1 MLIAL
6 AGNPNTGKTTIFN
19 ALTGSHQHVG
29 NWPGVTVEKKEGF
42 AEYKGERIRIVDLPG
57 TYSLTAY
64 SLEELIA
71 RNFILEEKP
80 DVVID
85 IIDSTNLER
94 NLYLLTE
101 LMELT
106 DKIVVALNMFDEA
119 RKKYRIDVE
128 KMRRILGIPVVPTI
142 AIKGQGIKELLR
154 EAVEGKFNL
163 KKPEYPR
170 DVEDR
175 IKRIEEMLK
184 DHHLENERWYAIK
197 LLENDG
203 DVVKKLQGIGARD
216 VIHAAEHF
224 RHELEDIYGDDIETL
239 MASFRYSFSHGLFHE
254 VAEPINVG
262 GVTITDM
269 IDHVVAHKIFG
280 IPIFLVVMYL
290 SFNFVF
296 QVAAPF
302 QDAIDLI
309 FNGKDLSNGAH
320 IAGLIDLSYSWMAG
334 FLPDWL
340 SSFINY
346 GMLRG
351 LAAVLTFT
359 PIIMLLFIILSILED
374 SGYLARVAFLL
385 DRIMR
390 KMGLEGR
397 GVISLMLGL
406 GCNVPAI
413 MSTRALRNE
422 RERKLSIALNP
433 LIPCGARIQVFA
445 FLTSLFFAKNQAV
458 VLWSLLLIS
467 FAVVGILGYIYS
479 KTIFRGEVEPFVME
493 LPPYRLPTFKGIM
506 IHMWEKSEGFLRKA
520 GTIIIGAA
528 GIIWLLAA
536 LPWGVEYGSEASYI
550 GQIAQFL
557 GPAGHLFGLTPEA
570 IIALFFGFF
579 AKEVVI
585 DSFTVLFGSKQA
597 LLASM
602 TQLQAYS
609 FLLFLLFY
617 TPCVATLAT
626 IYQETRSRK
635 FVFFV
640 VIEGLALAVLFSFL
654 AYNIGLL
661 LGVGG

>member
-6 AGNPNTGKTTIFN
+6 AGNPNTGKSTLFN
-19 ALTGSHQHVG
+19 EITGAHQHIG

-42 AEYKGERIRIVDLPG
+42 VEYEGKRILVVDLPG

-85 IIDSTNLER
+85 VIDSANLER

-106 DKIVVALNMFDEA
+106 DRIVVALNMFDEA
-119 RKKYRIDVE
+119 RKKYRIDVKKME
-128 KMRRILGIPVVPTI
+128 KILGIPVIPTI
-142 AIKGQGIKELLR
+142 AIRGEGVKELLH
-154 EAVEGKFNL
+154 ATLHGKFSM
-163 KKPEYPR
+163 KKPEYPE
-170 DVEDR
+170 DVEKR
-175 IKRIEEMLK
+175 IKVLEERLK
-184 DHHLENERWYAIK
+184 EIMEEHVRWHAIK
-197 LLENDG
+197 LIEG
-203 DVVKKLQGIGARD
+203 DVEVIRKLQRMNAKSI
-216 VIHAAEHF
+216 IHLAEHL
-224 RHELEDIYGDDIETL
+224 RHEIEDIYGEDIETV

-280 IPIFLVVMYL
+280 IPIFLVIMYL

-296 QVAAPF
+296 EVAVPF

-309 FNGKDLSNGAH
+309 FNGKNLSGGGK
-320 IAGLIDLSYSWMAG
+320 ILGLVDISYGWMAT
-334 FLPDWL
+334 FMPSWL

-351 LAAVLTFT
+351 LGAVLTFT
-359 PIIMLLFIILSILED
+359 PIIMLLFIILSFLED
-374 SGYLARVAFLL
+374 SGYLARIAFLM

-390 KMGLEGR
+390 KIGMEGR
-397 GVISLMLGL
+397 GIISLMLGL

-422 RERKLSIALNP
+422 KERKLTMALNP
-433 LIPCGARIQVFA
+433 LVPCGARIQVFA
-445 FLTSLFFAKNQAV
+445 FLTSMFFSKNQAL
-458 VLWSLLLIS
+458 VLWSLLILS
-467 FAVVGILGYIYS
+467 FVVIAILGYIYS
-479 KTIFRGEVEPFVME
+479 RTIFRGEVEPFVME
-493 LPPYRLPTFKGIM
+493 LPPYRLPTLKGVL
-506 IHMWEKSEGFLRKA
+506 IHMWEKSEGFLKKA

-550 GQIAQFL
+550 GQFAQII
-557 GPAGHLFGLTPEA
+557 GPFGRLFGLTPQA

-585 DSFTVLFGSKQA
+585 DSFTVLFESKAA
-597 LLASM
+597 LMASM
-602 TQLQAYS
+602 TPLQAYS

-617 TPCVATLAT
+617 TPCVATVAT
-626 IYQETRSRK
+626 IYQETKSLK
-635 FVFFV
+635 FVIFVIFEGFF
-640 VIEGLALAVLFSFL
+640 LAFLFSFL
-654 AYNIGLL
+654 VYNIGVL
-661 LGVGG
+661 LGVS

>member
-6 AGNPNTGKTTIFN
+6 AGNPNTGKSTLFN
-19 ALTGSHQHVG
+19 EITGAHQHIG

-42 AEYKGERIRIVDLPG
+42 VEYEGKRILVVDLPG

-85 IIDSTNLER
+85 VIDSTNLER

-106 DKIVVALNMFDEA
+106 DRIVVALNMFDEA
-119 RKKYRIDVE
+119 RKKYRIDVKKME
-128 KMRRILGIPVVPTI
+128 KILGIPVIPTI
-142 AIKGQGIKELLR
+142 AIRGEGVKELLH
-154 EAVEGKFNL
+154 ATLHGKFSM
-163 KKPEYPR
+163 KKPEYPE
-170 DVEDR
+170 DVEKR
-175 IKRIEEMLK
+175 IKVLEERLK
-184 DHHLENERWYAIK
+184 EIMEEHVRWHAIK
-197 LLENDG
+197 LIEG
-203 DVVKKLQGIGARD
+203 DVEVIRKLQRMNAKSI
-216 VIHAAEHF
+216 IHLAEHL
-224 RHELEDIYGDDIETL
+224 RHEIEDIYGEDIETV

-280 IPIFLVVMYL
+280 IPIFLVIMYL

-296 QVAAPF
+296 EVAVPF

-309 FNGKDLSNGAH
+309 FNGKNLSGGGK
-320 IAGLIDLSYSWMAG
+320 ILGLVDISYGWMAT
-334 FLPDWL
+334 FMPSWL

-351 LAAVLTFT
+351 LGAVLTFT
-359 PIIMLLFIILSILED
+359 PIIMLLFIILSFLED
-374 SGYLARVAFLL
+374 SGYLARIAFLM

-390 KMGLEGR
+390 KIGMEGR
-397 GVISLMLGL
+397 GIISLMLGL

-422 RERKLSIALNP
+422 KERKLTMALNP
-433 LIPCGARIQVFA
+433 LVPCGARIQVFA
-445 FLTSLFFAKNQAV
+445 FLTSMFFSKNQAL
-458 VLWSLLLIS
+458 VLWSLLILS
-467 FAVVGILGYIYS
+467 FVVIAILGYIYS
-479 KTIFRGEVEPFVME
+479 RTIFRGEVEPFVME
-493 LPPYRLPTFKGIM
+493 LPPYRLPTLKGVL
-506 IHMWEKSEGFLRKA
+506 IHMWEKSEGFLKKA

-550 GQIAQFL
+550 GQFAQII
-557 GPAGHLFGLTPEA
+557 GPFGRLFG
-570 IIALFFGFF
+570 
-579 AKEVVI
+579 
-585 DSFTVLFGSKQA
+585 
-597 LLASM
+597 
-602 TQLQAYS
+602 
-609 FLLFLLFY
+609 
-617 TPCVATLAT
+617 
-626 IYQETRSRK
+626 
-635 FVFFV
+635 
-640 VIEGLALAVLFSFL
+640 
-654 AYNIGLL
+654 
-661 LGVGG
+661 

>member
-6 AGNPNTGKTTIFN
+6 AGNPNTGKSTLFN
-19 ALTGSHQHVG
+19 EITGAHQHIG

-42 AEYKGERIRIVDLPG
+42 VEYEGKRILVVDLPG

-85 IIDSTNLER
+85 VIDSANLER

-106 DKIVVALNMFDEA
+106 DRIVVALNMFDEA
-119 RKKYRIDVE
+119 KKKYRIDVKKME
-128 KMRRILGIPVVPTI
+128 KILGIPVIPTI
-142 AIKGQGIKELLR
+142 AIRGEGVKELLH
-154 EAVEGKFNL
+154 ATLHGKFSM
-163 KKPEYPR
+163 KKPEYPE
-170 DVEDR
+170 DVEKR
-175 IKRIEEMLK
+175 IKVLEERLK
-184 DHHLENERWYAIK
+184 EIMEEHVRWHAIK
-197 LLENDG
+197 LIEG
-203 DVVKKLQGIGARD
+203 DVEVIRKLQRMNAKSI
-216 VIHAAEHF
+216 IHLAEHL
-224 RHELEDIYGDDIETL
+224 RHEIEDIYGEDIETV

-280 IPIFLVVMYL
+280 IPIFLVIMYL

-296 QVAAPF
+296 EVAVPF

-309 FNGKDLSNGAH
+309 FNGKNLSGGGK
-320 IAGLIDLSYSWMAG
+320 ILGLVDISYGWMAT
-334 FLPDWL
+334 FMPSWL

-351 LAAVLTFT
+351 LGAVLTFT
-359 PIIMLLFIILSILED
+359 PIIMLLFIILSFLED
-374 SGYLARVAFLL
+374 SGYLARIAFLM

-390 KMGLEGR
+390 KIGMEGR
-397 GVISLMLGL
+397 GIISLMLGL

-422 RERKLSIALNP
+422 KERKLTMALNP
-433 LIPCGARIQVFA
+433 LVPCGARIQVFA
-445 FLTSLFFAKNQAV
+445 FLTSMFFSKNQAL
-458 VLWSLLLIS
+458 VLWSLLILS
-467 FAVVGILGYIYS
+467 FVVIAILGYIYS
-479 KTIFRGEVEPFVME
+479 RTIFIGEVEPFVME
-493 LPPYRLPTFKGIM
+493 LPPYRLPTLKGVL
-506 IHMWEKSEGFLRKA
+506 IHMWEKSEGFLKKA

-550 GQIAQFL
+550 GQFAQII
-557 GPAGHLFGLTPEA
+557 GPFGRLFGLTPQA

-585 DSFTVLFGSKQA
+585 DSFTVLFESKAA
-597 LLASM
+597 LMASM
-602 TQLQAYS
+602 TPLQAYS

-617 TPCVATLAT
+617 TPCVATVAT
-626 IYQETRSRK
+626 IYQETKSLK
-635 FVFFV
+635 FVIFVIFEGFF
-640 VIEGLALAVLFSFL
+640 LAFLFSFL
-654 AYNIGLL
+654 VYNIGVL
-661 LGVGG
+661 LGVS

>member
-6 AGNPNTGKTTIFN
+6 AGNPNTGKSTLFN
-19 ALTGSHQHVG
+19 EITGAHQHIG

-42 AEYKGERIRIVDLPG
+42 VEYEGKRILVVDLPG

-85 IIDSTNLER
+85 VIDSANLER

-106 DKIVVALNMFDEA
+106 DRIVVALNMFDEA
-119 RKKYRIDVE
+119 KKKYRIDVKKME
-128 KMRRILGIPVVPTI
+128 KILGIPVIPTI
-142 AIKGQGIKELLR
+142 AIRGEGVKELLH
-154 EAVEGKFNL
+154 ATLHGKFSM
-163 KKPEYPR
+163 KKPEYPE
-170 DVEDR
+170 DVEKR
-175 IKRIEEMLK
+175 IKVLEERLK
-184 DHHLENERWYAIK
+184 EIMEEHVRWHAIK
-197 LLENDG
+197 LIEG
-203 DVVKKLQGIGARD
+203 DVEVIRKLQRMNAKSI
-216 VIHAAEHF
+216 IHLAEHL
-224 RHELEDIYGDDIETL
+224 RHEIEDIYGEDIETV

-280 IPIFLVVMYL
+280 IPIFLVIMYL

-296 QVAAPF
+296 EVAVPF

-309 FNGKDLSNGAH
+309 FNGKNLSGGGK
-320 IAGLIDLSYSWMAG
+320 ILGLVDISYGWMAT
-334 FLPDWL
+334 FMPSWL

-351 LAAVLTFT
+351 LGAVLTFT
-359 PIIMLLFIILSILED
+359 PIIMLLFIILSFLED
-374 SGYLARVAFLL
+374 SGYLARIAFLM

-390 KMGLEGR
+390 KIGMEGR
-397 GVISLMLGL
+397 GIISLMLGL

-422 RERKLSIALNP
+422 KERKLTMALNP
-433 LIPCGARIQVFA
+433 LVPCGARIQVFA
-445 FLTSLFFAKNQAV
+445 FLTSMFFSKNQAL
-458 VLWSLLLIS
+458 VLWSLLILS
-467 FAVVGILGYIYS
+467 FVVIAILGYIYS
-479 KTIFRGEVEPFVME
+479 RTIFRGEVEPFVME
-493 LPPYRLPTFKGIM
+493 LPPYRLPTLKGVL
-506 IHMWEKSEGFLRKA
+506 IHMWEKSEGFLKKA

-550 GQIAQFL
+550 GQFAQII
-557 GPAGHLFGLTPEA
+557 GPFGRLFGLTPQA

-585 DSFTVLFGSKQA
+585 DSFTVLFKSKAA
-597 LLASM
+597 LMASM
-602 TQLQAYS
+602 TPLQAYS

-617 TPCVATLAT
+617 TPCVATVAT
-626 IYQETRSRK
+626 IYQETKSLK
-635 FVFFV
+635 FVIFVIFEGFF
-640 VIEGLALAVLFSFL
+640 LAFLFSFL
-654 AYNIGLL
+654 VYNIGVL
-661 LGVGG
+661 LGVS

>member
-6 AGNPNTGKTTIFN
+6 AGNPNTGKSTLFN
-19 ALTGSHQHVG
+19 EITGAHQHIG

-42 AEYKGERIRIVDLPG
+42 VEYEGKRILVVDLPG

-85 IIDSTNLER
+85 VIDSTNLER

-106 DKIVVALNMFDEA
+106 DRIVVALNMFDEA
-119 RKKYRIDVE
+119 KKKYRIDFKKME
-128 KMRRILGIPVVPTI
+128 KILGIPVIPTI
-142 AIKGQGIKELLR
+142 AIRGEGVKELLH
-154 EAVEGKFNL
+154 ATLHGKFSM
-163 KKPEYPR
+163 KKPEYPE
-170 DVEDR
+170 DVEKR
-175 IKRIEEMLK
+175 IKVLEERLK
-184 DHHLENERWYAIK
+184 EIMEEHVRWHAIK
-197 LLENDG
+197 LIEG
-203 DVVKKLQGIGARD
+203 DVEVIRKLQRMNAKSI
-216 VIHAAEHF
+216 IHLAEHL
-224 RHELEDIYGDDIETL
+224 RHEIEDIYGEDIETV

-280 IPIFLVVMYL
+280 IPIFLVIMYL

-296 QVAAPF
+296 EVAVPF

-309 FNGKDLSNGAH
+309 FNGKNLSGGGK
-320 IAGLIDLSYSWMAG
+320 ILGLVDISYGWMAT
-334 FLPDWL
+334 FMPSWL

-351 LAAVLTFT
+351 LGAVLTFT
-359 PIIMLLFIILSILED
+359 PIIMLLFIILSFLED
-374 SGYLARVAFLL
+374 SGYLARIAFLM

-390 KMGLEGR
+390 KIGMEGR
-397 GVISLMLGL
+397 GIISLMLGL

-422 RERKLSIALNP
+422 KERKLTMALNP
-433 LIPCGARIQVFA
+433 LVPCGARIQVFA
-445 FLTSLFFAKNQAV
+445 FLTSMFFSKNQAL
-458 VLWSLLLIS
+458 VLWSLLILS
-467 FAVVGILGYIYS
+467 FVVIAILGYIYS
-479 KTIFRGEVEPFVME
+479 RTIFRGEVEPFVME
-493 LPPYRLPTFKGIM
+493 LPPYRLPTLKGVL
-506 IHMWEKSEGFLRKA
+506 IHMWEKSEGFLKKA

-550 GQIAQFL
+550 GQFAQII
-557 GPAGHLFGLTPEA
+557 GPFGRLFGLTPQA

-585 DSFTVLFGSKQA
+585 DSFTVLFKSKAA
-597 LLASM
+597 LMASM
-602 TQLQAYS
+602 TPLQAYS

-617 TPCVATLAT
+617 TPCVATVAT
-626 IYQETRSRK
+626 IYQETRSLK
-635 FVFFV
+635 FVIFVIFEGFF
-640 VIEGLALAVLFSFL
+640 LAFLFSFL
-654 AYNIGLL
+654 VYNIGVL
-661 LGVGG
+661 LGVS

>member
-6 AGNPNTGKTTIFN
+6 AGNPNTGKSTLFN
-19 ALTGSHQHVG
+19 EITGGHQHIG

-42 AEYKGERIRIVDLPG
+42 VEYEGKRILVVDLPG

-85 IIDSTNLER
+85 VIDSTNLER

-106 DKIVVALNMFDEA
+106 DRIVVALNMFDEA
-119 RKKYRIDVE
+119 KKKYRIDFKKME
-128 KMRRILGIPVVPTI
+128 KILGIPVIPTI
-142 AIKGQGIKELLR
+142 AIRGEGVKELLH
-154 EAVEGKFNL
+154 ATLHGKFSM
-163 KKPEYPR
+163 KKPEYPE
-170 DVEDR
+170 DVEKR
-175 IKRIEEMLK
+175 IKVLEERLK
-184 DHHLENERWYAIK
+184 EIMEEHVRWHAIK
-197 LLENDG
+197 LIEG
-203 DVVKKLQGIGARD
+203 DVEVIRKLQRMNAKSI
-216 VIHAAEHF
+216 IHLAEHL
-224 RHELEDIYGDDIETL
+224 RHEIEDIYGEDIETV

-280 IPIFLVVMYL
+280 IPIFLVIMYL

-296 QVAAPF
+296 EVAVPF

-309 FNGKDLSNGAH
+309 FNGKNLSGGGK
-320 IAGLIDLSYSWMAG
+320 ILGLVDISYGWMAT
-334 FLPDWL
+334 FMPSWL

-351 LAAVLTFT
+351 LGAVLTFT
-359 PIIMLLFIILSILED
+359 PIIMLLFIILSFLED
-374 SGYLARVAFLL
+374 SGYLARIAFLM

-390 KMGLEGR
+390 KIGMEGR
-397 GVISLMLGL
+397 GIISLMLGL

-422 RERKLSIALNP
+422 KERKLTMALNP
-433 LIPCGARIQVFA
+433 LVPCGARIQVFA
-445 FLTSLFFAKNQAV
+445 FLTSMFFSKNQAL
-458 VLWSLLLIS
+458 VLWSLLILS
-467 FAVVGILGYIYS
+467 FVVIAILGYIYS
-479 KTIFRGEVEPFVME
+479 RTIFRGEVEPFVME
-493 LPPYRLPTFKGIM
+493 LPPYRLPTLKGVL
-506 IHMWEKSEGFLRKA
+506 IHMWEKSEGFLKKA

-550 GQIAQFL
+550 GQFAQII
-557 GPAGHLFGLTPEA
+557 GPFGRLFGLTPQA

-585 DSFTVLFGSKQA
+585 DSFTVLFKSKAA
-597 LLASM
+597 LMASM
-602 TQLQAYS
+602 TPLQAYS

-617 TPCVATLAT
+617 TPCVATVAT
-626 IYQETRSRK
+626 IYQETKSLK
-635 FVFFV
+635 FVIFVIFEGFF
-640 VIEGLALAVLFSFL
+640 LAFLFSFL
-654 AYNIGLL
+654 VYNIGVL
-661 LGVGG
+661 LGVS

>member
-6 AGNPNTGKTTIFN
+6 AGNPNTGKSTLFN
-19 ALTGSHQHVG
+19 EITGAHQHIG

-42 AEYKGERIRIVDLPG
+42 VEYEGKRILVVDLPG

-85 IIDSTNLER
+85 VIDSTNLER

-106 DKIVVALNMFDEA
+106 DRIVVALNMFDEA
-119 RKKYRIDVE
+119 KKKYRIDVKKME
-128 KMRRILGIPVVPTI
+128 KILGIPVIPTI
-142 AIKGQGIKELLR
+142 AIRGEGVKELLH
-154 EAVEGKFNL
+154 ATLHGKFSM
-163 KKPEYPR
+163 KKPEYPE
-170 DVEDR
+170 DVEKR
-175 IKRIEEMLK
+175 IKVLEERLK
-184 DHHLENERWYAIK
+184 EIMEEHVRWHAIK
-197 LLENDG
+197 LIEG
-203 DVVKKLQGIGARD
+203 DVEVIRKLQRMNAKSI
-216 VIHAAEHF
+216 IHLAEHL
-224 RHELEDIYGDDIETL
+224 RHEIEDIYGEDIETV

-280 IPIFLVVMYL
+280 IPIFLVIMYL

-296 QVAAPF
+296 EVAVPF

-309 FNGKDLSNGAH
+309 FNGKNLSGGGK
-320 IAGLIDLSYSWMAG
+320 ILGLVDISYGWMAT
-334 FLPDWL
+334 FMPSWL

-351 LAAVLTFT
+351 LGAVLTFT
-359 PIIMLLFIILSILED
+359 PIIMLLFIILSFLED
-374 SGYLARVAFLL
+374 SGYLARIAFLM

-390 KMGLEGR
+390 KIGMEGR
-397 GVISLMLGL
+397 GIISLMLGL

-422 RERKLSIALNP
+422 KERKLTMALNP
-433 LIPCGARIQVFA
+433 LVPCGARIQVFA
-445 FLTSLFFAKNQAV
+445 FLTSMFFSKNQAL
-458 VLWSLLLIS
+458 VLWSLLILS
-467 FAVVGILGYIYS
+467 FVVIAILGYIYS
-479 KTIFRGEVEPFVME
+479 RTIFRGEVEPFVME
-493 LPPYRLPTFKGIM
+493 LPPYRLPTLKGVL
-506 IHMWEKSEGFLRKA
+506 IHMWEKSEGFLKKA

-550 GQIAQFL
+550 GQFAQII
-557 GPAGHLFGLTPEA
+557 GPFGRLFGLTPQA

-585 DSFTVLFGSKQA
+585 DSFTVLFKSKAA
-597 LLASM
+597 LMASM
-602 TQLQAYS
+602 TPLQAYS

-617 TPCVATLAT
+617 TPCVATVAT
-626 IYQETRSRK
+626 IYQETKSLK
-635 FVFFV
+635 FVIFVIFEGFF
-640 VIEGLALAVLFSFL
+640 LAFLFSFL
-654 AYNIGLL
+654 VYNIGVL
-661 LGVGG
+661 LGVS

>member
-6 AGNPNTGKTTIFN
+6 AGNPNTGKSTLFN
-19 ALTGSHQHVG
+19 EITGGHQHIG

-42 AEYKGERIRIVDLPG
+42 VEYEGKRILVVDLPG

-85 IIDSTNLER
+85 VIDSTNLER

-106 DKIVVALNMFDEA
+106 DRIVVALNMFDEA
-119 RKKYRIDVE
+119 KKKYRIDVKKME
-128 KMRRILGIPVVPTI
+128 KILGIPVIPTI
-142 AIKGQGIKELLR
+142 AIRGEGVKELLH
-154 EAVEGKFNL
+154 ATLHGKFSM
-163 KKPEYPR
+163 KKPEYPE
-170 DVEDR
+170 DVEKR
-175 IKRIEEMLK
+175 IKVLEERLK
-184 DHHLENERWYAIK
+184 EIMEEHVRWHAIK
-197 LLENDG
+197 LIEG
-203 DVVKKLQGIGARD
+203 DVEVIRKLQRMNAKSI
-216 VIHAAEHF
+216 IHLAEHL
-224 RHELEDIYGDDIETL
+224 RHEIEDIYGEDIETV

-280 IPIFLVVMYL
+280 IPIFLVIMYL

-296 QVAAPF
+296 EVAVPF

-309 FNGKDLSNGAH
+309 FNGKNLSGGGK
-320 IAGLIDLSYSWMAG
+320 ILGLVDISYGWMAT
-334 FLPDWL
+334 FMPSWL

-351 LAAVLTFT
+351 LGAVLTFT
-359 PIIMLLFIILSILED
+359 PIIMLLFIILSFLED
-374 SGYLARVAFLL
+374 SGYLARIAFLM

-390 KMGLEGR
+390 KIGMEGR
-397 GVISLMLGL
+397 GIISLMLGL

-422 RERKLSIALNP
+422 KERKLTMALNP
-433 LIPCGARIQVFA
+433 LVPCGARIQVFA
-445 FLTSLFFAKNQAV
+445 FLTSMFFSKNQAL
-458 VLWSLLLIS
+458 VLWSLLILS
-467 FAVVGILGYIYS
+467 FVVIAILGYIYS
-479 KTIFRGEVEPFVME
+479 RTIFRGEVEPFVME
-493 LPPYRLPTFKGIM
+493 LPPYRLPTLKGVL
-506 IHMWEKSEGFLRKA
+506 IHMWEKSEGFLKKA

-550 GQIAQFL
+550 GQFAQII
-557 GPAGHLFGLTPEA
+557 GPFGRLFGLTPQA

-585 DSFTVLFGSKQA
+585 DSFTVLFKSKAA
-597 LLASM
+597 LMASM
-602 TQLQAYS
+602 TPLQAYS

-617 TPCVATLAT
+617 TPCVATVAT
-626 IYQETRSRK
+626 IYQETRSLK
-635 FVFFV
+635 FVIFVIFEGFF
-640 VIEGLALAVLFSFL
+640 LAFLFSFL
-654 AYNIGLL
+654 VYNIGVL
-661 LGVGG
+661 LGVS

>member
-6 AGNPNTGKTTIFN
+6 AGNPNTGKSTLFN
-19 ALTGSHQHVG
+19 EITGAHQHIG

-42 AEYKGERIRIVDLPG
+42 VEYEGKRILVVDLPG

-85 IIDSTNLER
+85 VIDSTNLER

-106 DKIVVALNMFDEA
+106 DRIVVALNMFDEA
-119 RKKYRIDVE
+119 RKKYRIDVKKME
-128 KMRRILGIPVVPTI
+128 KILGIPVIPTI
-142 AIKGQGIKELLR
+142 AIRGEGVKELLH
-154 EAVEGKFNL
+154 ATLHGKFSM
-163 KKPEYPR
+163 KKPEYPE
-170 DVEDR
+170 DVEKR
-175 IKRIEEMLK
+175 IKVLEERLK
-184 DHHLENERWYAIK
+184 EIMEEHVRWHAIK
-197 LLENDG
+197 LIEG
-203 DVVKKLQGIGARD
+203 DVEVIRKLQRMNAKSI
-216 VIHAAEHF
+216 IHLAEHL
-224 RHELEDIYGDDIETL
+224 RHEIEDIYGEDIETV

-280 IPIFLVVMYL
+280 IPIFLVIMYL

-296 QVAAPF
+296 EVAVPF

-309 FNGKDLSNGAH
+309 FNGKNLSGGGK
-320 IAGLIDLSYSWMAG
+320 ILGLVDISYGWMAT
-334 FLPDWL
+334 FMPSWL

-351 LAAVLTFT
+351 LGAVLTFT
-359 PIIMLLFIILSILED
+359 PIIMLLFIILSFLED
-374 SGYLARVAFLL
+374 SGYLARIAFLM

-390 KMGLEGR
+390 KIGMEGR
-397 GVISLMLGL
+397 GIISLMLGL

-422 RERKLSIALNP
+422 KERKLTMALNP
-433 LIPCGARIQVFA
+433 LVPCGARIQVFA
-445 FLTSLFFAKNQAV
+445 FLTSMFFSKNQAL
-458 VLWSLLLIS
+458 VLWSLLILS
-467 FAVVGILGYIYS
+467 FVVIAILGYIYS
-479 KTIFRGEVEPFVME
+479 RTIFRGEVEPFVME
-493 LPPYRLPTFKGIM
+493 LPPYRLPTLKGVL
-506 IHMWEKSEGFLRKA
+506 IHMWEKSEGFLKKA

-550 GQIAQFL
+550 GQFAQII
-557 GPAGHLFGLTPEA
+557 GPFGRLFGLTPQA

-585 DSFTVLFGSKQA
+585 DSFTVLFESKAA
-597 LLASM
+597 LMASM
-602 TQLQAYS
+602 TPLQAYS

-617 TPCVATLAT
+617 TPCVATVAT
-626 IYQETRSRK
+626 IYQETKSLK
-635 FVFFV
+635 FVIFVIFEGFF
-640 VIEGLALAVLFSFL
+640 LAFLFSFL
-654 AYNIGLL
+654 VYNIGVL
-661 LGVGG
+661 LGVS

>member
-6 AGNPNTGKTTIFN
+6 AGNPNTGKSTLFN
-19 ALTGSHQHVG
+19 EITGGHQHIG
-29 NWPGVTVEKKEGF
+29 NWPGVTEEKKEGF
-42 AEYKGERIRIVDLPG
+42 VEYEGKRILVVDLPG

-85 IIDSTNLER
+85 VIDSTNLER

-106 DKIVVALNMFDEA
+106 DRIVVALNMFDEA
-119 RKKYRIDVE
+119 KKKYRIDFKKME
-128 KMRRILGIPVVPTI
+128 KILGIPVIPTI
-142 AIKGQGIKELLR
+142 AIRGEGVKELLH
-154 EAVEGKFNL
+154 AALHGKFSL
-163 KKPEYPR
+163 KKPEYPE
-170 DVEDR
+170 DVEKR
-175 IKRIEEMLK
+175 IKVLEERLK
-184 DHHLENERWYAIK
+184 EIMEEHVRWHAIK
-197 LLENDG
+197 LIEG
-203 DVVKKLQGIGARD
+203 DVEVIRKLQRMNAKSI
-216 VIHAAEHF
+216 IHLAEHL
-224 RHELEDIYGDDIETL
+224 RHEIEDIYGEDIETV

-280 IPIFLVVMYL
+280 IPIFLVIMYL

-296 QVAAPF
+296 EVAVPF

-309 FNGKDLSNGAH
+309 FNGKNLSGGGK
-320 IAGLIDLSYSWMAG
+320 ILGLVDISYGWMAT
-334 FLPDWL
+334 FMPSWL

-351 LAAVLTFT
+351 LGAVLTFT
-359 PIIMLLFIILSILED
+359 PIIMLLFIILSFLED
-374 SGYLARVAFLL
+374 SGYLARIAFLM

-390 KMGLEGR
+390 KIGMEGR
-397 GVISLMLGL
+397 GIISLMLGL

-422 RERKLSIALNP
+422 KERKLTMALNP
-433 LIPCGARIQVFA
+433 LVPCGARIQVFA
-445 FLTSLFFAKNQAV
+445 FLTSMFFSKNQAL
-458 VLWSLLLIS
+458 VLWSLLILS
-467 FAVVGILGYIYS
+467 FVVIAILGYIYS
-479 KTIFRGEVEPFVME
+479 RTIFRGEVEPFVME
-493 LPPYRLPTFKGIM
+493 LPPYRLPTLKGVL
-506 IHMWEKSEGFLRKA
+506 IHMWEKSEGFLKKA

-550 GQIAQFL
+550 GQFAQII
-557 GPAGHLFGLTPEA
+557 GPFGRLFGLTPQA

-585 DSFTVLFGSKQA
+585 DSFTVLFKSKAA
-597 LLASM
+597 LMASM
-602 TQLQAYS
+602 TPLQAYS

-617 TPCVATLAT
+617 TPCVATVAT
-626 IYQETRSRK
+626 IYQETKSLK
-635 FVFFV
+635 FVIFVIFEGFF
-640 VIEGLALAVLFSFL
+640 LAFLFSFL
-654 AYNIGLL
+654 VYNIGVL
-661 LGVGG
+661 LGVS

>member
-6 AGNPNTGKTTIFN
+6 AGNPNTGKSTLFN
-19 ALTGSHQHVG
+19 EITGAHQHIG

-42 AEYKGERIRIVDLPG
+42 VEYEGKRILVVDLPG

-85 IIDSTNLER
+85 VIDSTNLER

-106 DKIVVALNMFDEA
+106 DRIVVALNMFDEA
-119 RKKYRIDVE
+119 RKKYRIDVKKME
-128 KMRRILGIPVVPTI
+128 KILGIPVIPTI
-142 AIKGQGIKELLR
+142 AIRGEGVKELLH
-154 EAVEGKFNL
+154 ATLHGKFSM
-163 KKPEYPR
+163 KKPEYPE
-170 DVEDR
+170 DVEKR
-175 IKRIEEMLK
+175 IKVLEERLK
-184 DHHLENERWYAIK
+184 EIMEEHVRWHAIK
-197 LLENDG
+197 LIEG
-203 DVVKKLQGIGARD
+203 DVEVIRKLQRMNAKSI
-216 VIHAAEHF
+216 IHLAEHL
-224 RHELEDIYGDDIETL
+224 RHEIEDIYGEDIETV

-280 IPIFLVVMYL
+280 IPIFLVIMYL

-296 QVAAPF
+296 EVAVPF

-309 FNGKDLSNGAH
+309 FNGKNLSGGGK
-320 IAGLIDLSYSWMAG
+320 ILGLVDISYGWMAT
-334 FLPDWL
+334 FMPSWL

-351 LAAVLTFT
+351 LGAVLTFT
-359 PIIMLLFIILSILED
+359 PIIMLLFIILSFLED
-374 SGYLARVAFLL
+374 SGYLARIAFLM

-390 KMGLEGR
+390 KIGMEGR
-397 GVISLMLGL
+397 GIISLMLGL

-422 RERKLSIALNP
+422 KERKLTMALNP
-433 LIPCGARIQVFA
+433 LVPCGARIQVFA
-445 FLTSLFFAKNQAV
+445 FLTSMFFSKNQAL
-458 VLWSLLLIS
+458 VLWSLLILS
-467 FAVVGILGYIYS
+467 FVVIAILGYIYS
-479 KTIFRGEVEPFVME
+479 RTIFIGEAEPFVME
-493 LPPYRLPTFKGIM
+493 LPPYRLPTLKGVL
-506 IHMWEKSEGFLRKA
+506 IHMWEKSEGFLKKA

-550 GQIAQFL
+550 GQFAQII
-557 GPAGHLFGLTPEA
+557 GPFGRLFGLTPQA

-585 DSFTVLFGSKQA
+585 DSFTVLFESKAA
-597 LLASM
+597 LMASM
-602 TQLQAYS
+602 TPLQAYS

-617 TPCVATLAT
+617 TPCVATVAT
-626 IYQETRSRK
+626 IYQETKSLK
-635 FVFFV
+635 FVIFVIFEGFF
-640 VIEGLALAVLFSFL
+640 LAFLFSFL
-654 AYNIGLL
+654 VYNIGVL
-661 LGVGG
+661 LGVS

>member
-6 AGNPNTGKTTIFN
+6 AGNPNTGKSTLFN
-19 ALTGSHQHVG
+19 EITGAHQHIG

-42 AEYKGERIRIVDLPG
+42 VEYEGKRILVVDLPG

-85 IIDSTNLER
+85 VIDSTNLER

-106 DKIVVALNMFDEA
+106 DRIVVALNMFDEA
-119 RKKYRIDVE
+119 KKKYRIDFKKME
-128 KMRRILGIPVVPTI
+128 KILGIPVIPTI
-142 AIKGQGIKELLR
+142 AIRGEGVKELLH
-154 EAVEGKFNL
+154 ATLHGKFSM
-163 KKPEYPR
+163 KKPEYPE
-170 DVEDR
+170 DVEKR
-175 IKRIEEMLK
+175 IKVLEERLK
-184 DHHLENERWYAIK
+184 EIMEEHVRWHAIK
-197 LLENDG
+197 LIEG
-203 DVVKKLQGIGARD
+203 DVEVIRKLQRMNAKSI
-216 VIHAAEHF
+216 IHLAEHL
-224 RHELEDIYGDDIETL
+224 RHEIEDIYGEDIETV

-280 IPIFLVVMYL
+280 IPIFLVIMYL

-296 QVAAPF
+296 EVAVPF

-309 FNGKDLSNGAH
+309 FNGKNLSGGGK
-320 IAGLIDLSYSWMAG
+320 ILGLVDISYGWMAT
-334 FLPDWL
+334 FMPSWL

-351 LAAVLTFT
+351 LGAVLTFT
-359 PIIMLLFIILSILED
+359 PIIMLLFIILSFLED
-374 SGYLARVAFLL
+374 SGYLARIAFLM

-390 KMGLEGR
+390 KIGMEGR
-397 GVISLMLGL
+397 GIISLMLGL

-422 RERKLSIALNP
+422 KERKLTMALNP
-433 LIPCGARIQVFA
+433 LVPCGARIQVFA
-445 FLTSLFFAKNQAV
+445 FLTSMFFSKNQAL
-458 VLWSLLLIS
+458 VLWSLLILS
-467 FAVVGILGYIYS
+467 FVVIAILGYIYS
-479 KTIFRGEVEPFVME
+479 RTIFIGEVEPFVME
-493 LPPYRLPTFKGIM
+493 LPPYRLPTLKGVL
-506 IHMWEKSEGFLRKA
+506 IHMWEKSEGFLKKA

-550 GQIAQFL
+550 GQFAQII
-557 GPAGHLFGLTPEA
+557 GPFGRLFGLTPQA

-585 DSFTVLFGSKQA
+585 DSFTVLFESKAA
-597 LLASM
+597 LMASM
-602 TQLQAYS
+602 TPLQAYS

-617 TPCVATLAT
+617 TPCVATVAT
-626 IYQETRSRK
+626 IYQETKSLK
-635 FVFFV
+635 FVIFVIFEGFF
-640 VIEGLALAVLFSFL
+640 LAFLFSFL
-654 AYNIGLL
+654 VYNIGVL
-661 LGVGG
+661 LGVS

>member
-6 AGNPNTGKTTIFN
+6 AGNPNTGKSTLFN
-19 ALTGSHQHVG
+19 EITGAHQHIG

-42 AEYKGERIRIVDLPG
+42 VEYEGKRILVVDLPG

-85 IIDSTNLER
+85 VIDSTNLER

-106 DKIVVALNMFDEA
+106 DRIVVALNMFDEA
-119 RKKYRIDVE
+119 RKKYRIDVKKME
-128 KMRRILGIPVVPTI
+128 KILGIPVIPTI
-142 AIKGQGIKELLR
+142 AIRGEGVKELLH
-154 EAVEGKFNL
+154 ATLHGKFSM
-163 KKPEYPR
+163 KKPEYPE
-170 DVEDR
+170 DVEKR
-175 IKRIEEMLK
+175 IKVLEERLK
-184 DHHLENERWYAIK
+184 EIMEEHVRWHAIK
-197 LLENDG
+197 LIEG
-203 DVVKKLQGIGARD
+203 DVEVIRKLQRMNAKSI
-216 VIHAAEHF
+216 IHLAEHL
-224 RHELEDIYGDDIETL
+224 RHEIEDIYGEDIETV

-280 IPIFLVVMYL
+280 IPIFLVIMYL

-296 QVAAPF
+296 EVAVPF

-309 FNGKDLSNGAH
+309 FNGKNLSGGGK
-320 IAGLIDLSYSWMAG
+320 ILGLVDISYGWMAT
-334 FLPDWL
+334 FMPSWL

-351 LAAVLTFT
+351 LGAVLTFT
-359 PIIMLLFIILSILED
+359 PIIMLLFIILSFLED
-374 SGYLARVAFLL
+374 SGYLARIAFLM

-390 KMGLEGR
+390 KIGMEGR
-397 GVISLMLGL
+397 GIISLMLGL

-422 RERKLSIALNP
+422 KERKLTMALNP
-433 LIPCGARIQVFA
+433 LVPCGARIQVFA
-445 FLTSLFFAKNQAV
+445 FLTSMFFSKNQAL
-458 VLWSLLLIS
+458 VLWSLLILS
-467 FAVVGILGYIYS
+467 FVVIAILGYIYS
-479 KTIFRGEVEPFVME
+479 RTIFIGEVEPFVME
-493 LPPYRLPTFKGIM
+493 LPPYRLPTLKGVL
-506 IHMWEKSEGFLRKA
+506 IHMWEKSEGFLKKA

-550 GQIAQFL
+550 GQFAQII
-557 GPAGHLFGLTPEA
+557 GPFGRLFGLTPQA

-585 DSFTVLFGSKQA
+585 DSFTGLFESKAA
-597 LLASM
+597 LMASM
-602 TQLQAYS
+602 TPLQAYS

-617 TPCVATLAT
+617 TPCVATVAT
-626 IYQETRSRK
+626 IYQETKSLK
-635 FVFFV
+635 FVIFVIFEGFF
-640 VIEGLALAVLFSFL
+640 LAFLFSFL
-654 AYNIGLL
+654 VYNIGVL
-661 LGVGG
+661 LGVS

>member
-6 AGNPNTGKTTIFN
+6 AGNPNTGKSTLFN
-19 ALTGSHQHVG
+19 EITGAHQHIG

-42 AEYKGERIRIVDLPG
+42 VEYEGKRILVVDLPG

-85 IIDSTNLER
+85 VIDSANLER

-106 DKIVVALNMFDEA
+106 DRIVVALNMFDEA
-119 RKKYRIDVE
+119 KKKYRIDVKKME
-128 KMRRILGIPVVPTI
+128 KILGIPVIPTI
-142 AIKGQGIKELLR
+142 AIRGEGVKELLH
-154 EAVEGKFNL
+154 ATLHGKFSM
-163 KKPEYPR
+163 KKPEYPE
-170 DVEDR
+170 DVEKR
-175 IKRIEEMLK
+175 IKVLEERLK
-184 DHHLENERWYAIK
+184 EIMEEHVRWHAIK
-197 LLENDG
+197 LIEG
-203 DVVKKLQGIGARD
+203 DVEVIRKLQRMNAKSI
-216 VIHAAEHF
+216 IHLAEHL
-224 RHELEDIYGDDIETL
+224 RHEIEDIYGEDIETV

-280 IPIFLVVMYL
+280 IPIFLVIMYL

-296 QVAAPF
+296 EVAVPF

-309 FNGKDLSNGAH
+309 FNGKNLSGGGK
-320 IAGLIDLSYSWMAG
+320 ILGLVDISYGWMAT
-334 FLPDWL
+334 FMPSWL

-351 LAAVLTFT
+351 LGAVLTFT
-359 PIIMLLFIILSILED
+359 PIIMLLFIILSFLED
-374 SGYLARVAFLL
+374 SGYLARIAFLM

-390 KMGLEGR
+390 KIGMEGR
-397 GVISLMLGL
+397 GIISLMLGL

-422 RERKLSIALNP
+422 KERKLTMALNP
-433 LIPCGARIQVFA
+433 LVPCGARIQVFA
-445 FLTSLFFAKNQAV
+445 FLTSMFFSKNQAL
-458 VLWSLLLIS
+458 VLWSLLILS
-467 FAVVGILGYIYS
+467 FVVIAILGYIYS
-479 KTIFRGEVEPFVME
+479 RTIFRGEVEPFVME
-493 LPPYRLPTFKGIM
+493 LPPYRLPTLKGVL
-506 IHMWEKSEGFLRKA
+506 IHMWEKSEGFLKKA

-550 GQIAQFL
+550 GQFAQII
-557 GPAGHLFGLTPEA
+557 GPFGRLFGLTPQA

-585 DSFTVLFGSKQA
+585 DSFTVLFESKAA
-597 LLASM
+597 LMASM
-602 TQLQAYS
+602 TPLQAYS

-617 TPCVATLAT
+617 TPCVATVAT
-626 IYQETRSRK
+626 IYQETKSLK
-635 FVFFV
+635 FVIFVIFEGFF
-640 VIEGLALAVLFSFL
+640 LAFLFSFL
-654 AYNIGLL
+654 VYNIGVL
-661 LGVGG
+661 LGVS

>member
-6 AGNPNTGKTTIFN
+6 AGNPNTGKSTLFN
-19 ALTGSHQHVG
+19 EITGAHQHIG

-42 AEYKGERIRIVDLPG
+42 VEYEGKRILVVDLPG

-85 IIDSTNLER
+85 VIDSTNLER

-106 DKIVVALNMFDEA
+106 DRIVVALNMFDEA
-119 RKKYRIDVE
+119 RKKYRIDVKKME
-128 KMRRILGIPVVPTI
+128 KILGIPVIPTI
-142 AIKGQGIKELLR
+142 AIRGEGVKELLH
-154 EAVEGKFNL
+154 ATLHGKFSM
-163 KKPEYPR
+163 KKPEYPE
-170 DVEDR
+170 DVEKR
-175 IKRIEEMLK
+175 IKVLEERLK
-184 DHHLENERWYAIK
+184 EIMEEHVRWHAIK
-197 LLENDG
+197 LIEG
-203 DVVKKLQGIGARD
+203 DVEVIRKLQRMNAKSI
-216 VIHAAEHF
+216 IHLAEHL
-224 RHELEDIYGDDIETL
+224 RHEIEDIYGEDIETV

-280 IPIFLVVMYL
+280 IPIFLVIMYL

-296 QVAAPF
+296 EVAVPF

-309 FNGKDLSNGAH
+309 FNGKNLSGGGK
-320 IAGLIDLSYSWMAG
+320 ILGLVDISYGWMAT
-334 FLPDWL
+334 FMPSWL

-351 LAAVLTFT
+351 LGAVLTFT
-359 PIIMLLFIILSILED
+359 PIIMLLFIILSFLED
-374 SGYLARVAFLL
+374 SGYLARIAFLM

-390 KMGLEGR
+390 KIGMEGR
-397 GVISLMLGL
+397 GIISLMLGL

-422 RERKLSIALNP
+422 KERKLTMALNP
-433 LIPCGARIQVFA
+433 LVPCGARIQVFA
-445 FLTSLFFAKNQAV
+445 FLTSMFFSKNQAL
-458 VLWSLLLIS
+458 VLWSLLILS
-467 FAVVGILGYIYS
+467 FVVIAILGYIYS
-479 KTIFRGEVEPFVME
+479 RTIFRGEVEPFVME
-493 LPPYRLPTFKGIM
+493 LPPYRLPTLKGVL
-506 IHMWEKSEGFLRKA
+506 IHMWEKSEGFLKKA

-550 GQIAQFL
+550 GQFAQII
-557 GPAGHLFGLTPEA
+557 GPFGRLFGLTPQA

-585 DSFTVLFGSKQA
+585 DSFTVLFKSKAA
-597 LLASM
+597 LMASM
-602 TQLQAYS
+602 TPLQAYS

-617 TPCVATLAT
+617 TPCVATVAT
-626 IYQETRSRK
+626 IYQETKSLK
-635 FVFFV
+635 FVIFVIFEGFF
-640 VIEGLALAVLFSFL
+640 LAFLFSFL
-654 AYNIGLL
+654 VYNIGVL
-661 LGVGG
+661 LGVS

>member
-6 AGNPNTGKTTIFN
+6 AGNPNTGKSTLFN
-19 ALTGSHQHVG
+19 EITGAHQHIG

-42 AEYKGERIRIVDLPG
+42 VEYEGKRILVVDLPG

-85 IIDSTNLER
+85 VIDSTNLER

-106 DKIVVALNMFDEA
+106 DRIVVALNMFDEA
-119 RKKYRIDVE
+119 KKKYRIDFKKME
-128 KMRRILGIPVVPTI
+128 KILGIPVIPTI
-142 AIKGQGIKELLR
+142 AIRGEGVKELLH
-154 EAVEGKFNL
+154 ATLHGKFSM
-163 KKPEYPR
+163 KKPEYPE
-170 DVEDR
+170 DVEKR
-175 IKRIEEMLK
+175 IKVLEERLK
-184 DHHLENERWYAIK
+184 EIMEEHVRWHAIK
-197 LLENDG
+197 LIEG
-203 DVVKKLQGIGARD
+203 DVEVIRKLQRMNAKSI
-216 VIHAAEHF
+216 IHLAEHL
-224 RHELEDIYGDDIETL
+224 RHEIEDIYGEDIETV

-280 IPIFLVVMYL
+280 IPIFLVIMYL

-296 QVAAPF
+296 EVAVPF

-309 FNGKDLSNGAH
+309 FNGKNLSGGGK
-320 IAGLIDLSYSWMAG
+320 ILGLVDISYGWMTT
-334 FLPDWL
+334 FMPSWL

-351 LAAVLTFT
+351 LGAVLTFT
-359 PIIMLLFIILSILED
+359 PIIMLLFIILSFLED
-374 SGYLARVAFLL
+374 SGYLARIAFLM

-390 KMGLEGR
+390 KIGMEGR
-397 GVISLMLGL
+397 GIISLMLGL

-413 MSTRALRNE
+413 MSTRTLRNE
-422 RERKLSIALNP
+422 KERKLAMALNP
-433 LIPCGARIQVFA
+433 LVPCGARIQVFA
-445 FLTSLFFAKNQAV
+445 FLTSMFFSKNQAL
-458 VLWSLLLIS
+458 VLWSLLILS
-467 FAVVGILGYIYS
+467 FVVIAILGYIYS
-479 KTIFRGEVEPFVME
+479 RTIFRGEVEPFVME
-493 LPPYRLPTFKGIM
+493 LPPYRLPTLKGVL
-506 IHMWEKSEGFLRKA
+506 IHMWEKSEGFLKKA

-550 GQIAQFL
+550 GQFAQII
-557 GPAGHLFGLTPEA
+557 GPFGRLFGLTSQA

-585 DSFTVLFGSKQA
+585 ESFTVLFESKAA
-597 LLASM
+597 LMVSM
-602 TQLQAYS
+602 TPLQAYS

-617 TPCVATLAT
+617 TPCVATVAT
-626 IYQETRSRK
+626 IYQETRSLK
-635 FVFFV
+635 FVIFVIFEGFF
-640 VIEGLALAVLFSFL
+640 LAFLFSFL
-654 AYNIGLL
+654 VYNIGVL
-661 LGVGG
+661 LGVS